1 MFKEFNAY
9 NLALAI
15 GERYT
20 RNFQDKTKFFEKTTP
35 WQCQMKILCSNTKA
49 NGRHLLKWRA
59 EQKF

>member
-35 WQCQMKILCSNTKA
+35 
-49 NGRHLLKWRA
+49 
-59 EQKF
+59 